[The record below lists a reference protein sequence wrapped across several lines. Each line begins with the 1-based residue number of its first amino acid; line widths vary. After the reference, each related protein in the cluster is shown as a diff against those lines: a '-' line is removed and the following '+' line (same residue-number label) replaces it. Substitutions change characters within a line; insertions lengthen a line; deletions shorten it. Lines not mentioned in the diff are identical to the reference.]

1 MVRIGNVLFRSRK
14 SVKVTRRLHTRKVR
28 RMNVQ
33 AFVWS
38 LLTAA
43 LPLFVGVLE
52 IAREL
57 IDLYRFKASLR
68 NVQID

>member
-38 LLTAA
+38 LLTVA
-43 LPLFVGVLE
+43 LSRIVGVLE
-52 IAREL
+52 IACEL
-57 IDLYRFKASLR
+57 VDLDRLKASLSKCP
-68 NVQID
+68 D

>member
-43 LPLFVGVLE
+43 LPLFVGLE